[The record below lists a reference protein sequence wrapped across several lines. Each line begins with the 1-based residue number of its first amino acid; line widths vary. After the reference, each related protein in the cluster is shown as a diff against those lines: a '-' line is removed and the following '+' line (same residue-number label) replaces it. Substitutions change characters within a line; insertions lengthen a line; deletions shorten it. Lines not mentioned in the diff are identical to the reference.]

1 MAAAGY
7 RLIIGNRNYS
17 SWSLRAWLA
26 FRLFDIPFEDV
37 QITFRDVD
45 GNMTDAGKAELL
57 ALSPTGLVPV
67 LEFDGIKIW
76 ESLAILETLAERH
89 PERGMWPTDPR
100 ARAIARS
107 VSAEM
112 HAGFGALRGDMQ
124 MDFARVHPARELSED
139 VIRDIAR
146 IVEIWRSLR
155 SEHQVGGAFLF
166 GTPSLVDVM
175 YAPVASRFRT
185 YSVDLKRF
193 GDDGS
198 GGEYAATLLG
208 LPQLQQWADGA
219 QSEIRAT

>member
-45 GNMTDAGKAELL
+45 GNMTDDGKAELL

-89 PERGMWPTDPR
+89 PERGMWPADPR

-139 VIRDIAR
+139 VIRDISR
-146 IVEIWRSLR
+146 IVEVWRWLR
-155 SEHQVGGAFLF
+155 NVHGSAGAFLF
-166 GTPSLVDVM
+166 GNPSLADVM

-193 GDDGS
+193 GDDGL
-198 GGEYAATLLG
+198 GDEYAATLLG

-219 QSEIRAT
+219 QSEIHAA